1 MGRREDSFGR
11 VGPVVHRPC
20 GRSGVAGAGS
30 VLRSRVIGPAD
41 ADRDD
46 RVTRLGAPIPVG
58 Q

>member
-1 MGRREDSFGR
+1 MGRLVDSFG
-11 VGPVVHRPC
+11 PVAHRPC
-20 GRSGVAGAGS
+20 GRSGVAAAGS
-30 VLRSRVIGPAD
+30 VLRRRVIGPAG